1 MAFGKRMRI
10 ANAIADLRRP
20 PSIEYSEDHHSSPSQ
35 HQSNQ
40 SISPS
45 QSHSRAQSQSLS
57 IPVTTSSTSTT
68 VGQVH
73 SYGIQNSLGSPGPVY
88 GSQQS
93 GHRRDSIQTSLGSP
107 ASGAGYASQLS
118 GHLHDSP
125 VNINGD
131 VKAADPVGMESGT
144 ATGVAA
150 GMSAAA
156 GVGLGIA
163 LSPMNASSEVSSYM
177 NLFTY
182 IYLLLC
188 FKKGPPSRLF
198 LSSSNAALKE
208 SAVKTVAV
216 NGDDEERGHM
226 SDVRLKS
233 PCPIVLDNL
242 TTTFHRVISRLALTV
257 YVVEFLV
264 CLTSLPPQS

>member
-10 ANAIADLRRP
+10 ANAITDLRRP

-35 HQSNQ
+35 HQSN
-40 SISPS
+40 STS
-45 QSHSRAQSQSLS
+45 QSHSRTQSQ
-57 IPVTTSSTSTT
+57 
-68 VGQVH
+68 
-73 SYGIQNSLGSPGPVY
+73 
-88 GSQQS
+88 
-93 GHRRDSIQTSLGSP
+93 
-107 ASGAGYASQLS
+107 
-118 GHLHDSP
+118 
-125 VNINGD
+125 
-131 VKAADPVGMESGT
+131 T

-163 LSPMNASSEVSSYM
+163 LSPMNAPSEVSSFL

-188 FKKGPPSRLF
+188 FKKLPPSRLF

-233 PCPIVLDNL
+233 PCPIVSGD
-242 TTTFHRVISRLALTV
+242 
-257 YVVEFLV
+257 
-264 CLTSLPPQS
+264 